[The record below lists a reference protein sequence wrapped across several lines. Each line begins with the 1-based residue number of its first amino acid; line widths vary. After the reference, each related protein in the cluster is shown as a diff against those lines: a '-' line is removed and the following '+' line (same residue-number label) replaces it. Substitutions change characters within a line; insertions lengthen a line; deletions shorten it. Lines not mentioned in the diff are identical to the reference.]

1 MTPAVIRIRA
11 HHIHFLNYHRYI
23 IIMPLFQSSKSDKM
37 STDPQL
43 RQAEKT
49 IAKEAQGDQKA
60 LDHANKDLSGAEK
73 THSKSLKV

>member
-1 MTPAVIRIRA
+1 
-11 HHIHFLNYHRYI
+11 
-23 IIMPLFQSSKSDKM
+23 MPLFQSSKSDKM